1 MTQGNRMSE
10 KYLREKEFVAWKDN
24 HFTTLCKE
32 TIEIKTDVKWLK
44 WVNRLA
50 FVMLLGLLVKSFF

>member
-1 MTQGNRMSE
+1 MSE